1 MLRAALALL
10 GLAVAALIGAQLALP
25 RVAERRIAGDLRATG
40 EVEHVDV
47 SAFPAMKLLWDRADR
62 VEVRMSEARAG
73 TGKLAKLLRDTRATH
88 ELDARVERLQVG
100 PLVLREIRLN
110 KQGERLDGEGSVA
123 TADLAAALPSGLA
136 VRPLATEDGQLVL
149 EATAGLFGLRAAF
162 RARLLARDGALVIA
176 PDGLLAG
183 IGSLTVF
190 SDPRIEVTSV
200 GSRSRDDGFTLVAE
214 GRLL

>member
-10 GLAVAALIGAQLALP
+10 GLVVAAVVGAQLALP
-25 RVAERRIAGDLRATG
+25 RLAERRIASELRATG
-40 EVEHVDV
+40 EVEHVGV
-47 SAFPAMKLLWDRADR
+47 SAFPAVKLLWKRADR

-73 TGKLAKLLRDTRATH
+73 TGRLAKLLRDTRDTR
-88 ELDARVERLQVG
+88 ELDARVELLQVG
-100 PLVLREIRLN
+100 PLLLRDLRLR
-110 KQGERLDGEGSVA
+110 KQGERLEGEGSVT
-123 TADLAAALPSGLA
+123 TADLAAALPSGLG

-162 RARLLARDGALVIA
+162 RARLLARDGAIVIA

-190 SDPRIEVTSV
+190 NDSRIQVTGV
-200 GSRSRDDGFTLVAE
+200 GSRSREDGFTLLAE
-214 GRLL
+214 GRLQ